1 MHGSPGWIRTSDT
14 WINSPLRYHC
24 ATGESARNIVA
35 EPRAFAKWCFL
46 RTYNCMAAGYGRLRK
61 VRVTGGMSRLRTQT
75 SGFAHPGPQRVHKRT
90 LGRRE
95 VRTVGTV
102 RTNQSKTLPTVRTN
116 ESFVDPAGVPV
127 GLKVDPV
134 TAVHT
139 FYVQNSV
146 GAWSCRLKEGS
157 VRGSTRTDARRCQSS
172 APTKL
177 ANRRFTNTA

>member
-75 SGFAHPGPQRVHKRT
+75 SGFAHPGPQRVHKRVICGPGGGACGPKSGPGDRCT
-90 LGRRE
+90 HFLRPEQRRC
-95 VRTVGTV
+95 VVLSAKRG
-102 RTNQSKTLPTVRTN
+102 
-116 ESFVDPAGVPV
+116 
-127 GLKVDPV
+127 
-134 TAVHT
+134 
-139 FYVQNSV
+139 V
-146 GAWSCRLKEGS
+146 GAWFDAHRRPPMPVKRAYETSEPAFYKYCLNLDTWCRY
-157 VRGSTRTDARRCQSS
+157 ASS
-172 APTKL
+172 AHIL
-177 ANRRFTNTA
+177 CAAVSGA